1 MKLEFLADGHSN
13 CPLIRL
19 YDFDLADAKRLRE
32 AFRCLASGSRQDLPL
47 HQEWWIDPL
56 EDCALDLRRGPRDLV
71 VVERAP
77 SRFEGVATE
86 NSWTQM
92 ASLIEPCCQTKMR
105 ESCIWLNRSGEI
117 SLLLTPSGGW

>member
-1 MKLEFLADGHSN
+1 MKMEYLADGHSN

-32 AFRCLASGSRQDLPL
+32 AFRCLAAGSRESLPL
-47 HQEWWIDPL
+47 HQEWWIEPL
-56 EDCALDLRRGPRDLV
+56 EDCALDLRRGTRDLG

-77 SRFEGVATE
+77 SRFECVATDKG
-86 NSWTQM
+86 WTRM
-92 ASLIEPCCQTKMR
+92 SSLTDPFCQPVMK
-105 ESCIWLNRSGEI
+105 ESCTWLNRAGEV

>member
-32 AFRCLASGSRQDLPL
+32 AFRCLATGSRQSLPL
-47 HQEWWIDPL
+47 HQEWWIEPL
-56 EDCALDLRRGPRDLV
+56 EDCALELRIGARNLG

-77 SRFEGVATE
+77 SRFECIATE
-86 NSWTQM
+86 RSWSQM
-92 ASLIEPCCQTKMR
+92 TSLIDPFCQPEMR
-105 ESCIWLNRSGEI
+105 ESCTWLSRN
-117 SLLLTPSGGW
+117 